1 MRRDARNIGVHHL
14 KQRSFEGERI
24 ALGTALQAGF
34 LSRQQIALADDT
46 QQLFIRIH
54 NRHVADIQRL
64 HKMFRI
70 VERVSPQ

>member
-1 MRRDARNIGVHHL
+1 M
-14 KQRSFEGERI
+14 
-24 ALGTALQAGF
+24 GTALQAGF